1 MGDVHRMLH
10 RVAARWSCAAALVA
24 CGLVPAHAADPI
36 TMFVLKMVGEAALRA
51 AVDAAEERQRAL
63 PPKPTMQ
70 GYPSG
75 AERRVAP
82 AGTEEERLRAVIEE
96 TYTHLAPAERAQVFE
111 SIRRIVDDP
120 ANAGVRQQV
129 LQEFIARSEQ
139 YRYSQ
144 RQLAVLSPADRD
156 IVTREASITFA
167 RLLPEQ
173 QQEILNALVAG
184 IPGLPRELGDRMLAD
199 FRVLHARG
207 AAPPVRERPP
217 PPPPSPPEAGV
228 PMPGLGR

>member
-1 MGDVHRMLH
+1 MRHCF
-10 RVAARWSCAAALVA
+10 AARWSCAAVLVA
-24 CGLVPAHAADPI
+24 CAFAPARAADPI
-36 TMFVLKMVGEAALRA
+36 TMFVLKMVGEAAISA
-51 AVDAAEERQRAL
+51 AVDAEAARQRAL

-82 AGTEEERLRAVIEE
+82 AGSEEERLRAVIEE

-139 YRYSQ
+139 YRYAQ
-144 RQLAVLSPADRD
+144 RQLAVLSPAERD
-156 IVTREASITFA
+156 IVTREASLTFA

-173 QQEILNALVAG
+173 QQEILNALAAG
-184 IPGLPRELGDRMLAD
+184 IPGLPRDLGDQMLAN
-199 FRVLHARG
+199 FRILHARG
-207 AAPPVRERPP
+207 PAPAIRERPRPAP
-217 PPPPSPPEAGV
+217 PREAEV